1 MNMGKLGSFTFYIKK
16 NEYKKLTETFSV
28 SFGSFK
34 PIKGQEMLTDS
45 GGYEHKITLNGV
57 AVVQPIGS
65 LKTLESMAKNRE
77 VIRLT
82 TVDID
87 IDVVITALTL
97 EKSHFIDDGKYTVQT
112 YNITIKE
119 VFNDIA

>member
-1 MNMGKLGSFTFYIKK
+1 MNMGKLGDFTFYVKK
-16 NEYKKLTETFSV
+16 NEYKKLTESFTV

-34 PIKGQEMLTDS
+34 PIKGQELLSDS

-65 LKTLESMAKNRE
+65 LKTLESIAKNRE
-77 VIRLT
+77 IIRLT

-97 EKSHFIDDGKYTVQT
+97 KKSHFIDDGKYTVQT
-112 YNITIKE
+112 YNITLKE
-119 VFNDIA
+119 VFHDIA